1 MKLGTEMRQGVRDIT
16 LASRIFLVV
25 AVASLVIAIALL
37 AYNQGAFTPTIRVF
51 FYAGTADGM
60 NTGMA
65 VKLVGFKVGAV
76 GGIAIEPDLRV
87 KVVLKVDARYADM
100 IDLDAV
106 VRLTKEAIIGG
117 NILEIR
123 PGSGNRGPI
132 ADRAILRYER
142 EPALEGAIVALVD
155 QVSPIVG
162 DVKQI
167 TAYLSSPDSDFRQAI
182 VSINR
187 AAISLAE
194 ASVHIRQLVTASA
207 KQIEKGGERAGAVL
221 ETADTLLRDAG
232 ASLVVL
238 DGSLRKVDAAL
249 PGMTSKM
256 DQSLDN
262 IRAMSEALRGMVTG
276 ELPGLVGEA
285 GVLISDTNTVMRGAK
300 QAWPVRNMV
309 QPPQERLLQL
319 DSGGGLPAA
328 SVDRGRDR

>member
-1 MKLGTEMRQGVRDIT
+1 MNLGTEMRQGVRDIT

-25 AVASLVIAIALL
+25 AVASLLVAIALL
-37 AYNQGAFTPTIRVF
+37 AYNQGAFTRTIRVF

-76 GGIAIEPDLRV
+76 DGITIEPDLRV
-87 KVVLKVDARYADM
+87 KVELKVDAKYASM
-100 IDLDAV
+100 IDVDAV
-106 VRLTKEAIIGG
+106 VRLTKEAIISG

-123 PGSGNRGPI
+123 PSAGDRGRV
-132 ADRAILRYER
+132 ADKAILRYER

-155 QVSPIVG
+155 QISPIVG

-182 VSINR
+182 ASINR
-187 AAISLAE
+187 AATSLSE
-194 ASVHIRQLVTASA
+194 ASVRVRQLVTASTE
-207 KQIEKGGERAGAVL
+207 QIETGGKRAGAVL

-232 ASLVVL
+232 ASLAVL

-262 IRAMSEALRGMVTG
+262 IRAVSEAMRGMVTG
-276 ELPGLVGEA
+276 EFPGLVGEA
-285 GVLISDTNTVMRGAK
+285 GMLISDTHAVMRGAK

-328 SVDRGRDR
+328 PADRGRER